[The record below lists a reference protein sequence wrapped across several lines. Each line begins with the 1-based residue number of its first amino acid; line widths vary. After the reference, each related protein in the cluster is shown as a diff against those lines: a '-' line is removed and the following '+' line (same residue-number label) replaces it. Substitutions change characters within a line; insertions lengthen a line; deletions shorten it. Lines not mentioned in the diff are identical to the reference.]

1 MKKRSNTSTRT
12 SGTWSRRSWENK
24 STERR
29 PMLKR
34 SRLKT
39 GLLLG
44 ALALAALP
52 VLLWR
57 AKAKDEKTSITIL
70 GSDTMVNLAPAWAEQ
85 RHAGL
90 GQFEPQDRAGGSQ
103 EGQGKHR
110 QRPG

>member
-12 SGTWSRRSWENK
+12 SGIWSRRSWENK

-29 PMLKR
+29 PMLNR

-57 AKAKDEKTSITIL
+57 AAAKDEKASITIL
-70 GSDTMVNLAPAWAEQ
+70 RSDTMVNLAHAWPEEYDRVKPAASISVS
-85 RHAGL
+85 
-90 GQFEPQDRAGGSQ
+90 AGGS
-103 EGQGKHR
+103 GPGMPRLIHR
-110 QRPG
+110 TL